1 MVQIIARTGPTEVSY
16 EASDDLWIRGGRPA
30 RCRNHHAAVALAF
43 GQPSYRDRR
52 HDVAE
57 SRGRANKF
65 PIEEFEDKSLIY
77 STVPKR

>member
-16 EASDDLWIRGGRPA
+16 EASDDLWS
-30 RCRNHHAAVALAF
+30 NHHAAVALAF
-43 GQPSYRDRR
+43 GQPSYRDRSTMSPKA
-52 HDVAE
+52 VA
-57 SRGRANKF
+57 GANRL